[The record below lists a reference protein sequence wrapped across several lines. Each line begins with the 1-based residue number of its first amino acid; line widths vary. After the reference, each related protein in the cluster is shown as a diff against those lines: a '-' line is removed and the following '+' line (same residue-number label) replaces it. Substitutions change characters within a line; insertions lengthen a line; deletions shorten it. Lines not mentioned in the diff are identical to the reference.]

1 MKRTF
6 STVFLFIS
14 VVAVGAGLLFFPG
27 AAVQGARKGLSFCG
41 QILIPSIFPFM
52 VLASFLVKSG
62 LAKKIGRHIGAITRF
77 LFYLPG
83 CTGATILVGLI
94 GGYPAGARGIKALV
108 EQGEISPRQGERM
121 LNFSVGAGPAF
132 VITAVGANLL
142 GNSAA
147 GVVLFVSQVAAAVGI
162 GVISGLIARRK
173 GESADPP
180 SSSRRQTTDKIDIAT
195 ALVDSAADSTAGML
209 NMSAFVILFS
219 ALLAILEQSGAGGV
233 FSQALLA
240 LGIPSSAAQSILP
253 ILLEVT
259 GGCSSAAQAG
269 ASPVLISFA
278 LGWAGACVH
287 FQISASL
294 NGVHFSRG
302 NFTLMRLLHGLLAA
316 VISWGFFALAPE
328 VAAEV
333 FASSSP
339 SLQAG
344 FASSPAGCC
353 VLLALCAAFLLSLTF
368 HKNAGRFSHMDFY
381 RQACYNLKKRKSA
394 VNRKQY

>member
-219 ALLAILEQSGAGGV
+219 ALLAILEQSGAGRCFAGAYFLRPRLGGGLRS
-233 FSQALLA
+233 FSNFRFAQRRPFFPRELHPDATVARLVGGRYF
-240 LGIPSSAAQSILP
+240 LGIFRPRPRSCRRGFRVLFLFFASRVCFQPRGVLRF
-253 ILLEVT
+253 
-259 GGCSSAAQAG
+259 AG
-269 ASPVLISFA
+269 
-278 LGWAGACVH
+278 
-287 FQISASL
+287 SL
-294 NGVHFSRG
+294 R
-302 NFTLMRLLHGLLAA
+302 RL
-316 VISWGFFALAPE
+316 FALAYFP
-328 VAAEV
+328 
-333 FASSSP
+333 
-339 SLQAG
+339 
-344 FASSPAGCC
+344 
-353 VLLALCAAFLLSLTF
+353 
-368 HKNAGRFSHMDFY
+368 
-381 RQACYNLKKRKSA
+381 
-394 VNRKQY
+394 